1 MKAKEQCNFRV
12 TAENRKRLEAATASG
27 LNMSEV
33 INDLINDYFK
43 PYVESKSKK
52 ISQLANASN

>member
-1 MKAKEQCNFRV
+1 MLPALKIK
-12 TAENRKRLEAATASG
+12 KRLESATQGG
-27 LNMSEV
+27 LNMSAV

>member
-1 MKAKEQCNFRV
+1 MKKQQCNFLV
-12 TAENRKRLEAATASG
+12 TPENKKRLDVAVESG

-33 INDLINDYFK
+33 LNDLITDYFK
-43 PYVESKSKK
+43 PYVENKAKK